1 MTAVELCPKEL
12 KSFQKPVI
20 DVEATGKRIKFL
32 RESKNLSIKDLQ
44 SLFGFEY
51 PQAIYLWE
59 SGKTLPSVDNLFTL
73 SKLFEIDISEIL
85 VDKNQ
90 GSEHKNY

>member
-1 MTAVELCPKEL
+1 MTTAEEKF
-12 KSFQKPVI
+12 KSFRKPVI
-20 DVEATGKRIKFL
+20 DPKATGQRIKSL
-32 RESKNLSIKDLQ
+32 RQSYNLTVHDLQ
-44 SLFGFEY
+44 ILFDFEY

-85 VDKNQ
+85 VEKTQ
-90 GSEHKNY
+90 GS

>member
-1 MTAVELCPKEL
+1 MTTAEEKL
-12 KSFQKPVI
+12 KSFHKPVI
-20 DVEATGKRIKFL
+20 DPKATGKRIKSL
-32 RESKNLSIKDLQ
+32 RQSYNLTVHDLQ
-44 SLFGFEY
+44 ILFDFEY

-85 VDKNQ
+85 VEKTQ
-90 GSEHKNY
+90 ES

>member
-1 MTAVELCPKEL
+1 MTTAKEKL
-12 KSFQKPVI
+12 KSFRKPVI
-20 DVEATGKRIKFL
+20 DPKATGQRIKSL
-32 RESKNLSIKDLQ
+32 RQSYNLTVHDLQ
-44 SLFGFEY
+44 ILFDFEY

-85 VDKNQ
+85 VEKTQ
-90 GSEHKNY
+90 ES